1 MVLKQYKTMTNEEKQ
16 LLFKDLSARSP
27 YGVKA
32 TTTSNRWSGVYTVSG
47 CKNNRVYLDCPVL
60 DEGDDEW
67 LIESVKPYLRS
78 MESMTDEEKKEFIHC
93 SGYEVEESV
102 NGRHYEYYLKDY
114 VGTPEKPICNYN
126 AIVWLIK
133 HHFDYL
139 GLIEMGLALE
149 APKGMY
155 N

>member
-1 MVLKQYKTMTNEEKQ
+1 MTKEEQQ
-16 LLFKDLSARSP
+16 LLKTEDLSARLP
-27 YGVKA
+27 YGVCVAKGNIIYPLTGINVA
-32 TTTSNRWSGVYTVSG
+32 LGYVELAVSE
-47 CKNNRVYLDCPVL
+47 RIS
-60 DEGDDEW
+60 
-67 LIESVKPYLRS
+67 IEEVKYYLRP

-102 NGRHYEYYLKDY
+102 NGRHYEYHLKDY

-139 GLIEMGLALE
+139 GLIKLGIALE

-155 N
+155 V

>member
-1 MVLKQYKTMTNEEKQ
+1 MTNEEKQ
-16 LLFKDLSARSP
+16 LLFRDLSARSP

-32 TTTSNRWSGVYTVSG
+32 TTTANGWRDVYIVTG
-47 CKNNRVYLDCPVL
+47 CRNNRVYLDCPVL

-67 LIESVKPYLRS
+67 LIESVKPYLRKIS
-78 MESMTDEEKKEFIHC
+78 SMTGEEKIEFSNIFSKWFDEELFIL
-93 SGYEVEESV
+93 SEETFL
-102 NGRHYEYYLKDY
+102 EYALSR
-114 VGTPEKPICNYN
+114 INYSISHELFDWFN
-126 AIVWLIK
+126 A
-133 HHFDYL
+133 HHFDYR